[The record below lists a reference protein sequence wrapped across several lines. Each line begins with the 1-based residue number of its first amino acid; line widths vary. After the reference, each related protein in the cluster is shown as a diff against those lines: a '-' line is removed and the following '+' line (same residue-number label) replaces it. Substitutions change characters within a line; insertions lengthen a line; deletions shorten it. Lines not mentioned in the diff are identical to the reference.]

1 MKKFQSLI
9 NKVLNTLALNR
20 LSFLCFFVKDRD
32 CKIGLNGSGVDLI
45 SLIKDCLDHYKKGS
59 ADEAQSGVADVILSA
74 IALSYSPTEIK
85 KIVAEKVDELI
96 PNN

>member
-1 MKKFQSLI
+1 MKKFTNLI
-9 NKVLNTLALNR
+9 DKVLNTLALHQVT
-20 LSFLCFFVKDRD
+20 FLTFFCKDKD
-32 CKIGLNGSGVDLI
+32 CKVGLNGSGVDLI
-45 SLIKDCLDHYKKGS
+45 ALIKDCLDHDKKGT

-85 KIVAEKVDELI
+85 KAVAKKVDELI